1 MRSILALSSAAVFTI
16 LLATTA
22 GGRIAAAGPDDCSIS
37 GMSGS
42 FACPLSSWASNPSG
56 TPTAAPAPT
65 SAPAPSA
72 SAATSFT
79 EPVQHVGSNSQ
90 GCTSH
95 YELYSSHVKWV
106 NDCPTL
112 SELPATPS
120 AAQ

>member
-1 MRSILALSSAAVFTI
+1 MRSILALSSAAVVTI
-16 LLATTA
+16 LLATSA

-42 FACPLSSWASNPSG
+42 FACPLSSWGSSG

-65 SAPAPSA
+65 ASSAPS
-72 SAATSFT
+72 STT
-79 EPVQHVGSNSQ
+79 PVQHVGSNTQ

-112 SELPATPS
+112 SQLPPTLG

>member
-1 MRSILALSSAAVFTI
+1 MRSILALSSAALVTV

-42 FACPLSSWASNPSG
+42 FACPLSSWGSSPSG
-56 TPTAAPAPT
+56 TPTAAPAP
-65 SAPAPSA
+65 SA
-72 SAATSFT
+72 SAASSTV
-79 EPVQHVGSNSQ
+79 PVQHVGSNTQ

-112 SELPATPS
+112 SELPLTPGTN
-120 AAQ
+120 Q

>member
-1 MRSILALSSAAVFTI
+1 MRSILALSSAAIVTV
-16 LLATTA
+16 LLATAA

-42 FACPLSSWASNPSG
+42 FACPLSSWGASG
-56 TPTAAPAPT
+56 TPTAAPAP
-65 SAPAPSA
+65 SA
-72 SAATSFT
+72 SAATPST
-79 EPVQHVGSNSQ
+79 VPVQHVGSNTQ

-120 AAQ
+120 SAQ

>member
-1 MRSILALSSAAVFTI
+1 MRSILALSSAAIVTV

-42 FACPLSSWASNPSG
+42 FACPLSSWASSG
-56 TPTAAPAPT
+56 TPIAAPAPSGST
-65 SAPAPSA
+65 ASAPNAPQVHA
-72 SAATSFT
+72 
-79 EPVQHVGSNSQ
+79 GSSQ
-90 GCTSH
+90 GPGCTSH

-120 AAQ
+120 TTQ

>member
-1 MRSILALSSAAVFTI
+1 MRSILALSSAAVVTI

-42 FACPLSSWASNPSG
+42 FACPLSNWAANPSG
-56 TPTAAPAPT
+56 TPTAAPAP
-65 SAPAPSA
+65 SAA
-72 SAATSFT
+72 AATSAT
-79 EPVQHVGSNSQ
+79 APVQHVGSNTQ
-90 GCTSH
+90 GCTAH

-112 SELPATPS
+112 SELPPS
-120 AAQ
+120 PGTAQ

>member
-1 MRSILALSSAAVFTI
+1 MRSILALSTAAVVTI

-42 FACPLSSWASNPSG
+42 FACPLSSWGSTSSG
-56 TPTAAPAPT
+56 TPTA
-65 SAPAPSA
+65 APAPSA
-72 SAATSFT
+72 SAATSST
-79 EPVQHVGSNSQ
+79 VPVQHVGSNTR

-112 SELPATPS
+112 SELPPS
-120 AAQ
+120 PGTAQ

>member
-1 MRSILALSSAAVFTI
+1 MRSILALSSAAIVTV
-16 LLATTA
+16 LLATSA

-42 FACPLSSWASNPSG
+42 FACPLSSWGSSPSG
-56 TPTAAPAPT
+56 TPTAAPAP
-65 SAPAPSA
+65 SA
-72 SAATSFT
+72 SAAPASNVAQ
-79 EPVQHVGSNSQ
+79 EHVGSSSQ

-112 SELPATPS
+112 SQLPSMPAG
-120 AAQ
+120 AQ

>member
-1 MRSILALSSAAVFTI
+1 MRSILALSSAAVVTI

-42 FACPLSSWASNPSG
+42 FACPLSSWAANPSG
-56 TPTAAPAPT
+56 TPTAAPAP
-65 SAPAPSA
+65 SAA
-72 SAATSFT
+72 AATSAT
-79 EPVQHVGSNSQ
+79 APVQHVGSNSR

-120 AAQ
+120 TTQ

>member
-1 MRSILALSSAAVFTI
+1 MRSILALSSAAIVTV
-16 LLATTA
+16 LLATSA

-42 FACPLSSWASNPSG
+42 FACPLSNWASNPSG
-56 TPTAAPAPT
+56 TPTAAPA
-65 SAPAPSA
+65 ASA
-72 SAATSFT
+72 S
-79 EPVQHVGSNSQ
+79 EPQIHVGSSTQ

-112 SELPATPS
+112 SELPLTPGTN
-120 AAQ
+120 Q

>member
-1 MRSILALSSAAVFTI
+1 MRSILALSSAALFTV

-42 FACPLSSWASNPSG
+42 FACPLSSWGSSSSG
-56 TPTAAPAPT
+56 TPTAAPAP
-65 SAPAPSA
+65 SA
-72 SAATSFT
+72 SAASASTV
-79 EPVQHVGSNSQ
+79 PVQRVGSNIQ

-106 NDCPTL
+106 NDCPSL
-112 SELPATPS
+112 SELPPTTGAT
-120 AAQ
+120 Q

>member
-1 MRSILALSSAAVFTI
+1 MRSILALSSAAIVTV

-42 FACPLSSWASNPSG
+42 LACPLSSWTAP
-56 TPTAAPAPT
+56 TPAPAPQASVVT
-65 SAPAPSA
+65 PQAPAGNAP
-72 SAATSFT
+72 
-79 EPVQHVGSNSQ
+79 PMHVGSTTAA

-112 SELPATPS
+112 SELPTSSPS
-120 AAQ
+120 AQ